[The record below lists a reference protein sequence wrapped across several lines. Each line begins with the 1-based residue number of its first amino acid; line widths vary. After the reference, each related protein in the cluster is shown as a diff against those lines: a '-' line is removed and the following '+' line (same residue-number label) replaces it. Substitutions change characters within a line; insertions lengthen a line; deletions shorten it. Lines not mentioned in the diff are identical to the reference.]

1 MKKLATFLA
10 KRGPVISVIYV
21 AAVALL
27 KAFGATVA
35 AAKLAT
41 IGTAFDLGLGLPDDL
56 VLSIAAGAAGAGAL
70 YKAGKSVVAWAAK
83 PSIAPLILLPL
94 LVLVLPACSII
105 NPPPEV
111 PFVCSSPAPE
121 PGKLVKA
128 KEPASDGRVL
138 VVLKQGGSPGQTRS
152 IGSAVQVA
160 ARNPSLSSFRVIGKR
175 GLLFSAKADKPA
187 LAALLKDPSVA
198 LVQENG
204 IKRINVGWNLDRIDG
219 RTRVLDGKYE
229 PLGRGARAH
238 VYLNDTGANRGSEFE
253 GRMGD
258 GHSAI
263 GDGSEGWTDGNGHGS
278 HVSGTMVGKTFGVAN
293 EATLHPCKSLT
304 AEGSGTD
311 VEVAECITW
320 ATDHAEEHGWIG
332 QSVGN
337 ISLGG
342 GKAPALD
349 AALCDSIDRGMFWA
363 VAAGNDGGPACA
375 GAPADTDQAF
385 TVAAV
390 DRMDVLATF
399 SNRGA
404 CVDGCAP
411 GVAVPS
417 IGGDL
422 SGTSMAS
429 PHVAG
434 VGAVLRGLF
443 SELTP
448 AQVSARILSMAT
460 KDAISG
466 IPADTPNLMLY
477 IGKE

>member
-1 MKKLATFLA
+1 MGWLTKSFGA
-10 KRGPVISVIYV
+10 KRTVVSLLYLVIVGLRYLGHNEQSQAVEGIANAFGLVAPVSTAEGLTAILALV
-21 AAVALL
+21 AVLHPFIQMFRGSGATNLLIVAL
-27 KAFGATVA
+27 AVT
-35 AAKLAT
+35 
-41 IGTAFDLGLGLPDDL
+41 
-56 VLSIAAGAAGAGAL
+56 S
-70 YKAGKSVVAWAAK
+70 
-83 PSIAPLILLPL
+83 
-94 LVLVLPACSII
+94 LPACSII

-111 PFVCSSPAPE
+111 PYICSSPAPE

-128 KEPASDGRVL
+128 KEPAADGRVL
-138 VVLKQGGSPGQTRS
+138 VVLKQGAGQTRS

-160 ARNPSLSSFRVIGKR
+160 ARHPGLSAFSVIGKR
-175 GLLFSAKADKPA
+175 GLMFSAKADKPA

-198 LVQENG
+198 FVQENG
-204 IKRINVGWNLDRIDG
+204 IKRKQVGWNLDRIDG

-238 VYLNDTGANRGSEFE
+238 VYLNDTGANRDTEFE

-293 EATLHPCKSLT
+293 EAILHPCKSLT

-337 ISLGG
+337 MSLGG

-349 AALCDSIDRGMFWA
+349 VALCDSIDRGMFWA

-375 GAPADTDQAF
+375 GSPADTDQAF

-448 AQVSARILSMAT
+448 AQVSERILSMAT

-466 IPADTPNLMLY
+466 IPADTPNRMLY
-477 IGKE
+477 VGKE